1 MDKGEASGM
10 MAVARL
16 KIVKTKRKN
25 LKMSGQEQRKESTRE
40 RDRTYQGEGGSQREG
55 TLTERERA
63 KEVPNADL

>member
-25 LKMSGQEQRKESTRE
+25 LKMSGQEQRKENTRE
-40 RDRTYQGEGGSQREG
+40 RDRKYQGEGGSQREG